1 MSKLSVLAAAASLCL
16 GLGGCALADPLAP
29 VPDDSEAI
37 VVGSQDYYSNEI
49 VAEIWAQS
57 LEAAGFTVRREF
69 RIGQREV
76 YLPEVEAGAI
86 ELFPE
91 YSGPLLRAWSADAP
105 ARTPAEV
112 EAALRAVLPAGL
124 KLLDPAEA
132 ADQDSF
138 VVTTELARAHGLED
152 IGDLSK
158 LPGPVTVGAN
168 SEAVAR
174 PHGPAGLARTY
185 GVEATLTPIEDSGG
199 PLTVKALRDGDIQVA
214 VLYTANPALAD
225 PAFTTL
231 GDPEGLFLAANV
243 VPLARHDL
251 PAKAVAVVDAVNARL
266 TTQELLELN
275 RRSVE
280 TQASAAQIAEQWLS
294 QQGLLPAL
302 SE

>member
-1 MSKLSVLAAAASLCL
+1 MSRLRALVFATALSV

-29 VPDDSEAI
+29 VPDDSDAI

-57 LEAAGFTVRREF
+57 LGGAGFTVRREF

-91 YSGPLLRAWSADAP
+91 YNGPLLQAWDPATT

-112 EAALRAVLPAGL
+112 EAQLRLQLPAGL
-124 KLLDPAEA
+124 RLLPAAPA
-132 ADQDSF
+132 ADQDSY
-138 VVTTELARAHGLED
+138 VVTTELARAHGLEQ
-152 IGDLSK
+152 IADLAR
-158 LPGPVTVGAN
+158 LPAPVTLGAN

-199 PLTVKALRDGDIQVA
+199 PLTLKALRDGDIQVA

-225 PAFTTL
+225 PTLTTL
-231 GDPEGLFLAANV
+231 ADPKGLFLAANV

-251 PAKAVAVVDAVNARL
+251 PEQAVAVINAVNERL
-266 TTQELLELN
+266 TTAELLELN
-275 RRSVE
+275 KRSVD
-280 TQASAAQIAEQWLS
+280 TQAPAAQIAEQWLA
-294 QQGLLPAL
+294 QQGLAP
-302 SE
+302 